1 MADSSRSGAAKFF
14 SWAWKILLGVLAVAG
29 GIGTAAS
36 KDFRRVVGDAAE
48 WLWPFW
54 LVILLSLVALGLLVA
69 LLLTLRSL
77 RRERQASASARAAQQ
92 DAEARLTDIEQRAE
106 PGRMDHDVNVLQA
119 IRETLPRAD
128 VDYWRD
134 QDMGGPWHRD
144 RTRPLMELLYD
155 HNAVEDR
162 FLVEDLEELRV
173 ELFEA
178 ADALLEKCARYG
190 SGHKTL
196 DDHYELADSEWR
208 RDNPPEGERY
218 ERFEARRQELN
229 NLADDLVR
237 AYDALMAAA
246 QPRLPAAF
254 SRS

>member
-1 MADSSRSGAAKFF
+1 MADGSRSGAATFF

-36 KDFRRVVGDAAE
+36 KDFRRVMGDAAE

-54 LVILLSLVALGLLVA
+54 LVVLLAAVALGLLLA
-69 LLLTLRSL
+69 LLLKLRSL
-77 RRERQASASARAAQQ
+77 RGERETSASARAAQHN
-92 DAEARLTDIEQRAE
+92 AETRLTEIEQRAE
-106 PGRMDHDVNVLQA
+106 PGRMNHDVTVLRA
-119 IRETLPRAD
+119 IRETLPRTE

-134 QDMGGPWHRD
+134 HDMGGPWHGD
-144 RTRPLMELLYD
+144 RTHHLMELLYD

-162 FLVEDLEELRV
+162 FIDEGLEALRV

-178 ADALLEKCARYG
+178 ADALMGKCAQYG
-190 SGHKTL
+190 IGHRTL
-196 DDHYELADSEWR
+196 DNHYELGDSDSR

-218 ERFEARRQELN
+218 ERFEARREELN
-229 NLADDLVR
+229 TLADDLVA
-237 AYDALMAAA
+237 AYDALMSAA
-246 QPRLPAAF
+246 QPRLPAVF